1 MRMNVDRD
9 ATTTPVP
16 DETIVRAVL
25 RALIARLLPAAPA
38 LRAVTAHH
46 VETDPARLV
55 VRAGTRNVMVQRPG
69 VMVQR
74 LGVKAATK
82 AVMALRAAMAPEL
95 RVVMVREF
103 RAVMVRELRVV
114 KAAIRAETAL
124 HAETTAA
131 PVGAGSRSVPVQGVT
146 VPTASPMTV
155 RGTTTPRSPKT
166 SRPTTCTRRRATN

>member
-38 LRAVTAHH
+38 HR
-46 VETDPARLV
+46 VET
-55 VRAGTRNVMVQRPG
+55 VQRH
-69 VMVQR
+69 
-74 LGVKAATK
+74 GVKAATK
-82 AVMALRAAMAPEL
+82 AVTVLRAE
-95 RVVMVREF
+95 MVPVL

-114 KAAIRAETAL
+114 VPVLRVAKAAIRAETAL